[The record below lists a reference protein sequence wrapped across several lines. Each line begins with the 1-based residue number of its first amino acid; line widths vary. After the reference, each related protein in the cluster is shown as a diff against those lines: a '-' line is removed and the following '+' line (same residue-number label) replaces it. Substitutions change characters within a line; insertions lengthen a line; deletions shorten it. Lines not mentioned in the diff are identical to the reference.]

1 MMGGN
6 SQEMA
11 QTTIEE
17 RNIKNINRILG
28 QILDG
33 MDVKTRK
40 SILRKGAAVIRKEAR
55 QRAPKADD
63 FVFRYKKLGSNKAKK
78 GKGSVVAAYKPGN
91 LAKAIATLNFRK
103 SKNSL
108 FVGART
114 RNTKKIFLVGE
125 KVSQSDGYY
134 AHFVEFG
141 TIYSAATPFL
151 RPALEAKRN
160 ETTKVIEK
168 FTRLK
173 IEELA
178 TK

>member
-1 MMGGN
+1 MGGN
-6 SQEMA
+6 LQEMA
-11 QTTIEE
+11 QQVIDQTE
-17 RNIKNINRILG
+17 IKKISRRIG

-63 FVFRYKKLGSNKAKK
+63 FVFRYKKLGSRKAGK
-78 GKGSVVAAYKPGN
+78 GKGNIIAAYKPGN
-91 LAKAIATLNFRK
+91 LAKSIATLNFRK
-103 SKNSL
+103 SKDSL

-141 TIYSAATPFL
+141 TIYSTATPFL

-160 ETTKVIEK
+160 ETIKVIEK

>member
-1 MMGGN
+1 
-6 SQEMA
+6 MA
-11 QTTIEE
+11 QQVINQTD
-17 RNIKNINRILG
+17 IKKISRRIG

-55 QRAPKADD
+55 RRAPKADD
-63 FVFRYKKLGSNKAKK
+63 FVFRYKKQGSRKAGK
-78 GKGSVVAAYKPGN
+78 GKGNIVAAYKPGN

-141 TIYSAATPFL
+141 TIYSDATPFL

-160 ETTKVIEK
+160 ETIKVIEK